1 MLNYQRVLPYL
12 DHIGGWH
19 KVYHGLPQK
28 SWGDD
33 FPYIGNFIIPTDELI
48 FFRGVETVE
57 TTNQEWLKAKSS
69 GTFPLQLAILGRAI
83 VNSTRLRDGDD
94 EGAIGTWFF
103 YICFRFQ
110 DSSRM
115 GRFSETGITKSILPL
130 PHLIQWLTWMTFN
143 DAEWSTDPSWFLWC
157 CSNTIC
163 MCDRW
168 KLRWAMITC
177 SIVFNPRRRRRWCLA
192 LGPCISPLGYGLLIV
207 LVDGLPSSQRFC
219 WHNQRSIGTWMNMAS
234 IKLTHCFSMKGHE
247 AGSHL
252 SIACASEFQTVDGQ
266 FGNLR
271 THLWLSQ
278 MPNVQISKS
287 KISK

>member
-1 MLNYQRVLPYL
+1 V
-12 DHIGGWH
+12 
-19 KVYHGLPQK
+19 
-28 SWGDD
+28 
-33 FPYIGNFIIPTDELI
+33 
-48 FFRGVETVE
+48 
-57 TTNQEWLKAKSS
+57 
-69 GTFPLQLAILGRAI
+69 TFQILGI
-83 VNSTRLRDGDD
+83 SPSELMNSYFSEGLKPQTRNDWKQSHLGSFHSSWPFLAGPQWTPLGWGMGMMKAPLVPD
-94 EGAIGTWFF
+94 FF
-103 YICFRFQ
+103 LYFFRFQ

-130 PHLIQWLTWMTFN
+130 PHLIQWLTWMTSN

-157 CSNTIC
+157 CSNTIS

-168 KLRWAMITC
+168 KLRWVITC
-177 SIVFNPRRRRRWCLA
+177 SIVFKPRRRRRWCLA

-207 LVDGLPSSQRFC
+207 LVDGWPSSQRFC

-252 SIACASEFQTVDGQ
+252 SIACASEFQTVDGK

-278 MPNVQISKS
+278 MPNIQISKS